1 MSSAIIQFAWSDPQQ
16 AAAILNRQIVPWAK
30 SMMLAGH
37 KLVGEIRLA
46 EDAKTDRQRAY
57 YHGVILKEIACKA
70 EVGGE
75 KFSLAT
81 WKEHFRNEYLGFK
94 TLTFINPFTK
104 KKSRRRIRV
113 STEDL
118 GVKAYAN
125 LIERVTAFAVTDLG
139 VGFSVPNFQRYEA
152 LQIDPETGEI
162 LGGL

>member
-1 MSSAIIQFAWSDPQQ
+1 MSAALLQFNWRDPQQ
-16 AAAILNRQIVPWAK
+16 AGVSLNQQVVPWAK

-37 KLVGEIRLA
+37 KLVGEIRLY
-46 EDAKTDRQRAY
+46 EDAKTDLQRAY
-57 YHGVILKEIACKA
+57 YHGVILKEIAFKA

-94 TLTFINPFTK
+94 TVTFTNPITK

-139 VGFSVPNFQRYEA
+139 VEFSVPNFQRYEA
-152 LQIDPETGEI
+152 LQIDLETGEVHQ
-162 LGGL
+162 